1 MVVGVGSMVF
11 RIHQCRSLKEKR
23 SVVKAIVAR
32 IRNNFNASVAE
43 VADNDIYQRAV
54 IGVTLVGSDRRLI
67 NAKLDMLFNF
77 AEELGLAE
85 MIDTQLEIISFGP
98 DLHS

>member
-1 MVVGVGSMVF
+1 MVVGVGCMTF

-23 SVVKAIVAR
+23 RVVKAIVAR
-32 IRNNFNASVAE
+32 IRNHFNASVAE

-54 IGVTLVGSDRRLI
+54 IGVSLVGGDRRLI
-67 NAKLDMLFNF
+67 NAKLDKLFNF

-85 MIDTQLEIISFGP
+85 MIDNELEIISM
-98 DLHS
+98 